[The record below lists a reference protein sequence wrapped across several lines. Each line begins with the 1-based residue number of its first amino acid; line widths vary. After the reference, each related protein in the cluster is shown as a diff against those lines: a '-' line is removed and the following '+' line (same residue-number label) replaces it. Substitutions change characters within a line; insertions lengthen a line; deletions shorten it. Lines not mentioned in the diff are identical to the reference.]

1 MSFCLTTSS
10 SLGLHHG
17 GAEGTRDQEI
27 IIPRGRPKLTAIHET
42 AMEIFLPGQDLWT
55 YQLTEVHFQH
65 LFLLKGQNWKLIV
78 DNGPR
83 PSKIVP
89 YRSPEKKGNVAILS

>member
-55 YQLTEVHFQH
+55 YQLTDLHFQYI
-65 LFLLKGQNWKLIV
+65 FLLKGQN
-78 DNGPR
+78 
-83 PSKIVP
+83 
-89 YRSPEKKGNVAILS
+89 